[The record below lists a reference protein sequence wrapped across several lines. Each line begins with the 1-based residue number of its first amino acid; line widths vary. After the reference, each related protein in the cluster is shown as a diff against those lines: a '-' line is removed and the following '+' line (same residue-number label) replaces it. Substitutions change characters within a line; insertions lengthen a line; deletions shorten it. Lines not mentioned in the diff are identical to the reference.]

1 MTMLMI
7 TPTIAIPEAEIQ
19 IQAMRS
25 QGAGGQNVN
34 KVSTAI
40 HLRFDIPASS
50 LPEQCKQKLLRLKD
64 KRITKEGIVVITA
77 QRHRSQEKNR
87 MDALERLR
95 QLIAGS
101 LVVRRRRKAT
111 RPTRRSQAKRLDRK
125 TKHGRMK
132 ALRKKVDSD

>member
-64 KRITKEGIVVITA
+64 KRITKEGIVVIKA

-87 MDALERLR
+87 TDALERLR